1 MPEDTVA
8 VEPEAVT
15 SESEQHKKDGNMF
28 FASADYVKAV
38 AAYNKAIKADPKN
51 GVLYR
56 FAEYICR
63 RSLAVQLA
71 ALQPCSLSCD
81 SHVCWLAG
89 SNRAAAFIHLG
100 KETKAIKDAEQAIEL
115 KPDWAK
121 GYFRKG
127 AALAALRRWDDS
139 IEVLERAVK
148 VDPKSKEISTML
160 RETTR
165 KRNAEKGEAKRAEK
179 SSGFKFDLSK
189 DASDTKAKTS
199 SDENMPVHIPLPQDT
214 GREFVGC
221 GTQSIVEEFLKR
233 SLTSAITQFAQEGK
247 LQSVVYVQPVTA
259 GSEMQVIGVEAAF
272 DSPQANSQCCD
283 FLRKYAIENKALAV
297 IVLAE
302 KKNVAYPQ
310 VWKGGKSKTQW
321 KWKDSEYGIFMQL
334 DALAV
339 GAVNAVPERKVWFIP
354 TGSQANAPRPDE
366 PVQLDIDLFAIMP
379 PLLRSPTA

>member
-1 MPEDTVA
+1 VA
-8 VEPEAVT
+8 EPEAII
-15 SESEQHKKDGNMF
+15 SESEQHKKDGNMY

-38 AAYNKAIKADPKN
+38 AAYNKAIKSDPKN
-51 GVLYR
+51 GVLY
-56 FAEYICR
+56 
-63 RSLAVQLA
+63 
-71 ALQPCSLSCD
+71 
-81 SHVCWLAG
+81 

-127 AALAALRRWDDS
+127 AALAALRKWDEA
-139 IEVLERAVK
+139 IEVLEKAVE
-148 VDPKSKEISTML
+148 VDPKSKEIATML

-165 KRNAEKGEAKRAEK
+165 KRNAEKGAAKRAEK
-179 SSGFKFDLSK
+179 GSTFKFDLSK
-189 DASDTKAKTS
+189 QSETKSATSEDTKDS
-199 SDENMPVHIPLPQDT
+199 QPVHIPAPQDT

-221 GTQSIVEEFLKR
+221 GTQSIVETFLTN
-233 SLTSAITQFAQEGK
+233 SLTSAITQFASQGELK
-247 LQSVVYVQPVTA
+247 SVVYVQPATP
-259 GSEMQVIGVEAAF
+259 GGELQVIGVEAGF

-283 FLRKYAIENKALAV
+283 FLRTYALENKALAM

-310 VWKGGKSKTQW
+310 VWKQKSKSQW
-321 KWKDSEYGIFMQL
+321 KWKDSEHGIFMQL

-354 TGSQANAPRPDE
+354 TGSNSKKPQPGE
-366 PVQLDIDLFAIMP
+366 PVQLDIDQFAIMP
-379 PLLRSPTA
+379 PLLRALA

>member
-1 MPEDTVA
+1 MPEDATVA
-8 VEPEAVT
+8 AEPEVIV

-51 GVLYR
+51 GVLY
-56 FAEYICR
+56 
-63 RSLAVQLA
+63 
-71 ALQPCSLSCD
+71 
-81 SHVCWLAG
+81 

-100 KETKAIKDAEQAIEL
+100 KETKAIKDAEQAIDL
-115 KPDWAK
+115 RPDWAK

-127 AALAALRRWDDS
+127 AALAALRKWDES
-139 IEVLERAVK
+139 IAVLERAVE

-179 SSGFKFDLSK
+179 GSGFKFDLSK
-189 DASDTKAKTS
+189 SASDTKSKTASDAK
-199 SDENMPVHIPLPQDT
+199 ENIPIHIPLPQDT

-221 GTQSIVEEFLKR
+221 GTQSIVEEFLKN
-233 SLTSAITQFAQEGK
+233 SLNSAITQFAKEGNLK
-247 LQSVVYVQPVTA
+247 SVVYVQPATP
-259 GSEMQVIGVEAAF
+259 GGELQVIGVEAGF

-283 FLRKYAIENKALAV
+283 FLRSYAIENKALAM

-310 VWKGGKSKTQW
+310 VWKGGKSKSQW
-321 KWKDSEYGIFMQL
+321 KWKDSEHGIFMQL

-339 GAVNAVPERKVWFIP
+339 GAVIAVPERKVWFIP
-354 TGSQANAPRPDE
+354 TGSSVSAPRPGE
-366 PVQLDIDLFAIMP
+366 PVQLDIDMFAIMP
-379 PLLRSPTA
+379 PLLRAPNA